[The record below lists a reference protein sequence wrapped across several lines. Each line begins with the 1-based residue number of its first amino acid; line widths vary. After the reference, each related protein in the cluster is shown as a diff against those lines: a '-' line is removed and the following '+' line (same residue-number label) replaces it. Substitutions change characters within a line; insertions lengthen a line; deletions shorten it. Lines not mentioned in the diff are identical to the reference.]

1 MLQGL
6 ATEEVNFLRHP
17 VCPEKSIYP
26 EHLCETNFRPEHVLP
41 AQGGDA
47 GLSSRQLLR
56 SGQRRA
62 EAFGARDGVV
72 SSEGHLIET
81 TGHFPQLARQS
92 VSFKQETL
100 CVRFLRL
107 MQLVERCHFQLQ
119 LGYNNAIVRRTGSL
133 RDAKRNPGRGGGLST
148 THRRVVRRTGVF

>member
-26 EHLCETNFRPEHVLP
+26 EHLCETNLRPEHVLP

-47 GLSSRQLLR
+47 GLSSCKLLR

-62 EAFGARDGVV
+62 QAVGTRDSVV

-81 TGHFPQLARQS
+81 TGHFLQLGQQS
-92 VSFKQETL
+92 VSFKLETP
-100 CVRFLRL
+100 CVRFFHR
-107 MQLVERCHFQLQ
+107 MQLVHRCQLKLQ
-119 LGYNNAIVRRTGSL
+119 LGYHTAIVRRTGSP
-133 RDAKRNPGRGGGLST
+133 RDVKRNPGRGGGLST